1 MVSVNQRNCSTVSS
15 RAAGSLEQ
23 GSTICGQAMVPPQA
37 ALALPLVM
45 TVDEFA
51 QCGVDTGLVALAL
64 ALKPIE
70 DIGIDA

>member
-1 MVSVNQRNCSTVSS
+1 
-15 RAAGSLEQ
+15 
-23 GSTICGQAMVPPQA
+23 MVPPQA